1 MIPNRRDFLKALA
14 GGPLLFAPQR
24 PAAVTTVDGVV
35 FGVETFSFHDL
46 PPAGDPQLIPTIVKN
61 LQTLAS
67 PSARSCPATS
77 SRLPA

>member
-1 MIPNRRDFLKALA
+1 MIPSRRDLLKALV

-24 PAAVTTVDGVV
+24 PAAVTTVNGVV

-46 PPAGDPQLIPTIVKN
+46 PRPATRSSSRPSSRTCRR
-61 LQTLAS
+61 LAS

-77 SRLPA
+77 SRLPV